1 VAVVVAAE
9 TAQVVVVV
17 QAVVEAVHIPAAES
31 AEQPTLE
38 AVVAAVEWLLTTQ
51 RVQVV
56 RE

>member
-1 VAVVVAAE
+1 MVAAE

-51 RVQVV
+51 RVLVV